1 MKTIQRNS
9 RFWTAAG
16 AAFSLLWF
24 VNASASTVEP
34 VAVPDGADT
43 HATHQHHAGASPGL
57 TLDDGRKWVTD
68 EPLRHAMTNIRNAID
83 ASLRDIHEERLSVAG
98 YAALSSKINDEVGY
112 MVRNCKLAPKA
123 DAQLHLIIASLLE
136 GAEAMEGKVKNRQR
150 QDGAIMTIDALE
162 SYAAYFDDPGW
173 KPISH

>member
-1 MKTIQRNS
+1 MQRNFQ
-9 RFWTAAG
+9 FWIIASIVFG
-16 AAFSLLWF
+16 LLGL
-24 VNASASTVEP
+24 VTTSASALEP
-34 VAVPDGADT
+34 VVTTDGASK
-43 HATHQHHAGASPGL
+43 HAAHQHHAGASPGL
-57 TLDDGRKWVTD
+57 TLDDGRKWATD
-68 EPLRHAMTNIRNAID
+68 EPLRHAMANIRNALD
-83 ASLRDIHEERLSVAG
+83 VSLNDIHEDKLSVVG
-98 YAALSSKINDEVGY
+98 YVALSSKITDEVGY

>member
-1 MKTIQRNS
+1 MKTMQRNS

-16 AAFSLLWF
+16 AAFFLLWF

-34 VAVPDGADT
+34 VAAPNDT
-43 HATHQHHAGASPGL
+43 DKHVTHQHHAGASSGL
-57 TLDDGRKWVTD
+57 TLDEGRKWATD

-83 ASLRDIHEERLSVAG
+83 ASLGDIHEDKLSVTG
-98 YAALSSKINDEVGY
+98 YAALSSRINDEVAY

-136 GAEAMEGKVKNRQR
+136 GAETMEGKVKNRQR
-150 QDGAIMTIDALE
+150 QDGAITTIDALE